1 LADRLAY
8 PASPVHGKMSGMGV
22 KYEYF
27 AAPSDAAAADMIQ
40 AGPGGLPP
48 PSPALREALRARDRE
63 ALRLAMRPKVRLSD
77 SDVLVLAT
85 TGIDPVIQM
94 STLEAL
100 LTGDHYDVIAR
111 RPRAGHVV
119 AERGQGQTLVVTL
132 TDELQAALAAAPG
145 DQIVAAATPWS
156 HDEEWDGVA
165 DPETLANFLLEL
177 ADLARQAGQRGERLY
192 CWICL

>member
-1 LADRLAY
+1 
-8 PASPVHGKMSGMGV
+8 MSRVPEPGQDQLRAGAVQGV
-22 KYEYF
+22 R
-27 AAPSDAAAADMIQ
+27 Q
-40 AGPGGLPP
+40 LPP
-48 PSPALREALRARDRE
+48 GADAELGEN
-63 ALRLAMRPKVRLSD
+63 
-77 SDVLVLAT
+77 
-85 TGIDPVIQM
+85 
-94 STLEAL
+94 
-100 LTGDHYDVIAR
+100 
-111 RPRAGHVV
+111 V
-119 AERGQGQTLVVTL
+119 AQVPL